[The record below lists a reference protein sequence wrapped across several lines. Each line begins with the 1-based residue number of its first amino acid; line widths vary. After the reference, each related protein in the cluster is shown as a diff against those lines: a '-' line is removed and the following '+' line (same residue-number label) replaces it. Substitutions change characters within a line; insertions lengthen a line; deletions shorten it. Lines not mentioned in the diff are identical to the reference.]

1 MDWRITVIV
10 ILCAVA
16 LAGGTCMSYQIY
28 RIVKLDAKA
37 RGLKHPKFWGVFA
50 MSNNNGSG
58 LIPYLIGRR
67 NYPVIS
73 MPDTDKSEISKRKRA
88 IGVALIF
95 LSASMIGLVLCIVKF
110 L

>member
-1 MDWRITVIV
+1 MEWRITAIV

-16 LAGGTCMSYQIY
+16 LVGAACMSYQIY
-28 RIVKLDAKA
+28 QIVKMDAKS

-50 MSNNNGSG
+50 MSNNNGGG

-67 NYPVIS
+67 NYPVINMS
-73 MPDTDKSEISKRKRA
+73 DTDKSEISKRKRA

-95 LSASMIGLVLCIVKF
+95 LSASMIGLVLCIEKF
-110 L
+110 V